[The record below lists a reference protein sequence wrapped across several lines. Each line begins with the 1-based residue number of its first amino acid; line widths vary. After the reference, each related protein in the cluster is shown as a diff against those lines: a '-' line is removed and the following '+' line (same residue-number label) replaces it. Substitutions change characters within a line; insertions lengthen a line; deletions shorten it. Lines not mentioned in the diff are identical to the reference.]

1 MGELQTR
8 RSIACPSA
16 TEREEATAQ
25 AEFVDY
31 AAPGTCVLGRSGSY
45 IENAM
50 VGAVRVAVVG
60 GSLGGLTAALLLREL
75 GLDVT
80 VYERSNAELEQRG
93 AGIGF
98 LPASYRY
105 LAERAHVDLDEVSI
119 STDHIRYLDRQGR
132 VIHEQPRTYRF
143 SNWNTVYRSLLRC
156 FGRARYLLG
165 RECVDIR
172 QQDRKVQIKQADGN
186 ELEFDLLVCA
196 DGVNSRARARLL
208 PDVRPRYAGYVA
220 WRGLVPAKELGEKA
234 PALQDAITYYVYANS
249 HILVY
254 PIPGID
260 GSVRPA
266 DRLINFVWYR
276 NYLPGSDLNDLM
288 TDADGTL
295 HEISLPPGKPRP
307 EHVAELRST
316 AAARLPDRISDVVLA
331 VKQPFVQAIVDIE
344 LSKMAFGRVCLIGD
358 AAFVVRP
365 HAAAGTAKAAA
376 DAWELA
382 KALEEQPNI
391 EAALK
396 AWEPGQLELG
406 RKLLERTRSIGR
418 RSQVDCN
425 WTPGDSELIF
435 GLYEPGR

>member
-1 MGELQTR
+1 
-8 RSIACPSA
+8 
-16 TEREEATAQ
+16 
-25 AEFVDY
+25 
-31 AAPGTCVLGRSGSY
+31 
-45 IENAM
+45 M
-50 VGAVRVAVVG
+50 VGAARVAVVG

-75 GLDVT
+75 GHDVT
-80 VYERSNAELEQRG
+80 IFERSGAELEQRG

-105 LAERAHVDLDEVSI
+105 LVERARLDLDRVSI
-119 STDHIRYLDRQGR
+119 STAYIRYLDRQGR
-132 VIHEQPRTYRF
+132 VIHEQPQAYRF

-156 FGRARYLLG
+156 FGRERYLLG
-165 RECVDIR
+165 QECVDITQR
-172 QQDRKVQIKQADGN
+172 DSKAVIKKGDG
-186 ELEFDLLVCA
+186 EQVRFDLVVCA
-196 DGVNSRARARLL
+196 DGVNSRGRACLL
-208 PDVRPRYAGYVA
+208 PEVRPKYAGYVA

-234 PALQDAITYYVYANS
+234 KPLQDAITYYVYANS

-254 PIPGID
+254 PIPSLD
-260 GSVRPA
+260 GSVRPE

-276 NYLPGSDLNDLM
+276 NYLPGSDLEDLM
-288 TDADGTL
+288 TDAEGTT

-307 EHVAELRST
+307 EHVAEMRAT
-316 AAARLPDRISDVVLA
+316 AQARLPQRISDVVLA
-331 VKQPFVQAIVDIE
+331 VKQPFVQEIVDIE
-344 LSKMAFGRVCLIGD
+344 VPRMAFGRVCLIGD
-358 AAFVVRP
+358 AAFAVRP

-382 KALEEQPNI
+382 TALEQQHDVQ
-391 EAALK
+391 AALA

-425 WTPGDSELIF
+425 WTPGDPQLIF